1 MQCMAVQPKH
11 TAPARSVSY
20 SAQHTSA
27 TRSAKA
33 SGSLCSSKTP
43 NSTGTIAAM
52 RSEIP
57 SILALRSSLK
67 IPKRS
72 VVIMATRSARE
83 SAVIIAGT

>member
-11 TAPARSVSY
+11 TAPMRSVSC
-20 SAQHTSA
+20 SVQQTFA

-33 SGSLCSSKTP
+33 SGSLCKSRTP
-43 NSTGTIAAM
+43 ISTGTIAAM

-67 IPKRS
+67 IPNLS
-72 VVIMATRSARE
+72 VVIMATLSARE